1 MAKIKITPQAKKDI
15 KAIYK
20 YILKKSYQNAEM
32 ISEEI
37 IKKIDSLNKQPDRG
51 KIVKELNNPQIR
63 ELTLFKFRIIY
74 RIKALVVEIITVQH
88 SSRLLINNPHLKDL
102 FK

>member
-1 MAKIKITPQAKKDI
+1 MATIKITPKAKKYI

-20 YILKKSYQNAEM
+20 FIVKKSYQNAEM
-32 ISEEI
+32 ILEEM
-37 IKKIDSLNKQPDRG
+37 IKKIDSLKKQPDKG
-51 KIVKELNNPQIR
+51 KIVKEFNNPQIR
-63 ELTLFKFRIIY
+63 ELKLFKFRIIY
-74 RIKALVVEIITVQH
+74 RIKAFVVEIITVQH